1 MHASPINQRISKV
14 FSKQII
20 QSDWT
25 PAQLVNCELKMELLS
40 ELGELNQNEIET
52 ILQEDGL
59 LKSNGKIGF
68 RC

>member
-1 MHASPINQRISKV
+1 
-14 FSKQII
+14 
-20 QSDWT
+20 
-25 PAQLVNCELKMELLS
+25 MELLS

-68 RC
+68 RF